1 MDHFLVVWGAL
12 VAVNVFL
19 SSVSANSTTCPTWY
33 YYDSTLGQCHCG
45 ALLYCN
51 REQDSVEISQIDCAT
66 SAGDDIGY
74 YIGTCPFGHTVNSTN
89 RMLWEMPSDP
99 DMLDEVMCGPYNRKG
114 FLCGECIDG
123 YGPAVYSLEYKCA
136 NCSALSSEYFTI
148 PLYLLLE
155 LTPITF
161 FYIFLLFFR
170 INITSGPFLGYIIF
184 CQIITFFI
192 RIYTGPYIFILSD
205 VSPFLQLLIHV
216 SIFLCQFWSMR
227 WVFTF
232 LIPPFCLS
240 EKLTGIHIQLL
251 PLLTAT
257 YPVFLVIITCIL
269 MELHAR
275 NCRIIHILWKP
286 FSIILNKTNITAV
299 TSDAIIHAFASFIFL
314 SYTTVFNLVISV
326 SSCYTFVS
334 MKGSFYGTILY
345 FDPAIRCLSHE
356 HLQYILIVAL
366 PFIFLTIIPSIL
378 LIIYPTR
385 MYSRCLSR
393 CLSARKRLAITAF
406 AEALHF
412 CFKDGLNGT
421 RDYRVFAGLLAL
433 GPLLYPLFRNMLH
446 YLGYQSNLGAALI
459 TFASSTIISYV
470 KPCKQA
476 VANLSISFHLMMI
489 GIICIAHRL
498 WVFETVISTDKLELT
513 FIFIPLLSHLLV
525 FTWIGYTLIHNT
537 MKRLGYQFNTTG
549 CREMLAD
556 IASGLRQRQHCMRRN
571 GYHSL

>member
-33 YYDSTLGQCHCG
+33 YYDSTSGQCLCG
-45 ALLYCN
+45 AVLYCN
-51 REQDSVEISQIDCAT
+51 REQDLVEILQTYCAT

-74 YIGTCPFGHTVNSTN
+74 YIGKCPLRHTVNNTN

-99 DMLDEVMCGPYNRKG
+99 DMLDEVMCGPFNRKG

-123 YGPAVYSLEYKCA
+123 YGPAVYSLDYKCA
-136 NCSALSSEYFTI
+136 NCSTLFSRYFSI

-161 FYIFLLFFR
+161 FFIFLIFFN
-170 INITSGPFLGYIIF
+170 INITSGPLLGYIVF
-184 CQIITFFI
+184 CQVIACFTNASPGLVT
-192 RIYTGPYIFILSD
+192 YILSD
-205 VSPFLQLLIHV
+205 VSPFLQLLFQA
-216 SIFLCQFWSMR
+216 SLSLCQFWSMH
-227 WVFTF
+227 WFFISLV
-232 LIPPFCLS
+232 PPFCLS

-257 YPVFLVIITCIL
+257 YPVVLVIITYIL
-269 MELHAR
+269 MLLHVR

-299 TSDAIIHAFASFIFL
+299 ASDAVIHAFASFIFL
-314 SYTTVFNLVISV
+314 SYLTVYYVVISV
-326 SSCYTFVS
+326 SSCDNVTS
-334 MKGSFYGTILY
+334 MKVIFYGAILY
-345 FDPAIRCLSHE
+345 FDPAIKCFSHQ
-356 HLQYILIVAL
+356 HLQYIPTVAL

-378 LIIYPTR
+378 LMIYPTR
-385 MYSRCLSR
+385 IYSRCLSR

-421 RDYRVFAGLLAL
+421 RDYRALAGLLVL
-433 GPLLYPLFRNMLH
+433 GPIIYFLFRWILDNF
-446 YLGYQSNLGAALI
+446 GYQSDLGAVI
-459 TFASSTIISYV
+459 IMFTSSAIISYV
-470 KPCKQA
+470 RPCKQA

-498 WVFETVISTDKLELT
+498 WVFETAISTDKLELT

-556 IASGLRQRQHCMRRN
+556 LASGLRQRQHCMRRN